1 MPVKKRSFRPGEIIV
16 ALRPEMLQHP
26 LAFGYAAPA
35 LQLLAM
41 LRNNF
46 GAVVKTLWPVG
57 VDVLTPSPA
66 PLPPG
71 LPPYVAELEAAGAA
85 MFRKE
90 LLDGLEW
97 LGHGILTRS
106 RLRLHVT
113 LADPGRV
120 EAALSQI
127 LESPAVLYA
136 EAVPLIVAPKL
147 VAKKFGAGGHAPMG
161 LMSMGRPEP
170 PVKQDQG
177 EGKTGE
183 TTSVVGWQ
191 LKAIGRPLKWDGIT
205 MNNIAVLDS
214 GFDSGH
220 IALPYSAVN
229 YGTAESTKDN
239 YGHGT
244 FICGTLVGRPGI
256 ARNGDEP
263 PIPMG
268 LFPTSRVWTMKV
280 LVANKGTHELDAG
293 RYSLALNVLAEADFS
308 GMNMA
313 KTVTRPPVGVQ
324 VVNLSLW
331 SGSKTWKT
339 EATDVARL
347 QAKGVLVVA
356 SAGNA
361 EIMLGA
367 ESPVTHPAALPWAI
381 SVGAY
386 EPSGDRW
393 ANTNILPPEDTSRDP
408 AIDLYAP
415 GSKIYAA
422 LPMKPNELGQTFAG
436 GLEGTSMAAPFVTAC
451 AAALRAKNPL
461 ISRDEVVKRL
471 RGPSRMDAE
480 NNVTWYPLAWQ
491 EESEESE

>member
-1 MPVKKRSFRPGEIIV
+1 MPVKKRAFRPGEIIV

-113 LADPGRV
+113 LADPRRV

-136 EAVPLIVAPKL
+136 EAVPLIVAPRRT
-147 VAKKFGAGGHAPMG
+147 AAGFGGGTG
-161 LMSMGRPEP
+161 ESLMSMARPNRAMAGSKDP
-170 PVKQDQG
+170 YSWHR
-177 EGKTGE
+177 T
-183 TTSVVGWQ
+183 
-191 LKAIGRPLKWDGIT
+191 AIGRPARWDEIS
-205 MNNIAVLDS
+205 MKNIAVLDS
-214 GFDSGH
+214 GFDSDH
-220 IALPYSAVN
+220 KALPYGSVIP
-229 YGTAESTKDN
+229 GTSESRKDN

-244 FICGTLVGRPGI
+244 FICGTLVGRPDIVKKKG
-256 ARNGDEP
+256 AP
-263 PIPMG
+263 AIPTG
-268 LFPTSRVWTMKV
+268 VFPKGTVWTMKV
-280 LVANKGTHELDAG
+280 LVAVDGEHELDAG
-293 RYSLALNVLAEADFS
+293 RYSLALNVLAEADFVDMRL
-308 GMNMA
+308 GD
-313 KTVTRPPVGVQ
+313 KVTRGPAGIQ

-331 SGSKTWKT
+331 SGDEAWRT
-339 EATDVARL
+339 EADDIDKL
-347 QAKGVLVVA
+347 KAKGVIVVA
-356 SAGNA
+356 SAGNGDLVPGS
-361 EIMLGA
+361 M
-367 ESPVTHPAALPWAI
+367 SKVCHPAALPWPI
-381 SVGAY
+381 SVGALR
-386 EPSGDRW
+386 PDMTRW
-393 ANTNILPPEDTSRDP
+393 LNTNVLPPDTGRDP
-408 AIDLYAP
+408 SIDIYAP
-415 GSKIYAA
+415 GEKIYAPLPTNSNA
-422 LPMKPNELGQTFAG
+422 LGETFAG

-451 AAALRAKNPL
+451 VAAVRAKSPALN
-461 ISRDEVVKRL
+461 RDSILSCL
-471 RGPSRMDAE
+471 RGAKKTDE
-480 NNVTWYPLAWQ
+480 EDGVTWTPLRWEEDEA
-491 EESEESE
+491 ESE